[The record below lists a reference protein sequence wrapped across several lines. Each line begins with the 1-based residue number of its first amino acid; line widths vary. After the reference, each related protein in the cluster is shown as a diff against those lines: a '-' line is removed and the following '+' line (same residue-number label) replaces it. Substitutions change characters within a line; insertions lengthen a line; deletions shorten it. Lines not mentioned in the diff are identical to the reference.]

1 MKMACHLSG
10 PVFASSS
17 IQVLISIAESND
29 MEEEMSLMLQ
39 RESEESAGH
48 RATRLMECIITNS
61 AVAYAALD
69 ALYVEIKV
77 GGGFFRG
84 RKMSPEVDELTR
96 HELVGYITA
105 LAVILVERSSR
116 DIQETTAIVAA
127 LENLVFLPEWQA
139 ARLAYQRYVAQYR
152 DISPGDSAVL
162 PRQKVLLIRFRQTLI
177 DIWSVS
183 PELLLEDGIVQRHC
197 EALSRL
203 HDGVE
208 DRVLKEL
215 NKDTSEW

>member
-1 MKMACHLSG
+1 
-10 PVFASSS
+10 
-17 IQVLISIAESND
+17 
-29 MEEEMSLMLQ
+29 MLQ
-39 RESEESAGH
+39 RGSEESARH

-69 ALYVEIKV
+69 ALYVELKV

-84 RKMSPEVDELTR
+84 RTMSPEIDELTR
-96 HELVGYITA
+96 HELVGYITV
-105 LAVILVERSSR
+105 LAVVLVERSAR
-116 DIQETTAIVAA
+116 HIHETTAIVAA

-183 PELLLEDGIVQRHC
+183 AELLLADGIVQRHC
-197 EALSRL
+197 EVLSSI

-208 DRVLKEL
+208 DRILKEL
-215 NKDTSEW
+215 GKDTNEW

>member
-1 MKMACHLSG
+1 
-10 PVFASSS
+10 
-17 IQVLISIAESND
+17 
-29 MEEEMSLMLQ
+29 MSLMLQ
-39 RESEESAGH
+39 RESEESARH
-48 RATRLMECIITNS
+48 RATKLMECIITNS

-69 ALYVEIKV
+69 ALYVELKV

-84 RKMSPEVDELTR
+84 RKMPLEVDELTR

-105 LAVILVERSSR
+105 LAVVLVERSSR
-116 DIQETTAIVAA
+116 DLHEITSIVAA

-203 HDGVE
+203 HDAVE
-208 DRVLKEL
+208 RRILKEL
-215 NKDTSEW
+215 DKDTNEW